1 MKKNLIIYIVAAVL
15 IVAVLI
21 FIGISAN
28 KRKKGTGAEK
38 TINEAIKHAVTKPSD
53 KIPST
58 NPYEKVVNPFR
69 DAYKNPISK

>member
-38 TINEAIKHAVTKPSD
+38 TINEAINEAVTNPGD

-69 DAYKNPISK
+69 DAYKNPFSK